1 MSDLLDDNDI
11 SQHLITPVKKE
22 LRGLS
27 WWLSAWGIVLGIVT
41 ILGVGFVFW
50 LLFIER
56 VTMFRWE
63 QYVIIG
69 GLTSTVFA
77 AGFLA
82 YRQWGYATVSKDY
95 LSSETY
101 ADLEQLFFKSSKLF
115 QMGTITVVVISS
127 TILPIMGAEVYRN
140 YSYSYYEE
148 EAIEY
153 PMEEMPVEEAW
164 DEPEWE
170 ESEPVNLDE
179 AE

>member
-1 MSDLLDDNDI
+1 MNDLRDDNDI
-11 SQHLITPVKKE
+11 DQHLITPVKKE

-41 ILGVGFVFW
+41 LLGIGLVFW
-50 LLFIER
+50 LIFVEGVPL
-56 VTMFRWE
+56 FRWE
-63 QYVIIG
+63 QYLIIG
-69 GLTSTVFA
+69 GLISTVVA

-82 YRQWGYATVSKDY
+82 YRQWGYASISKDY

-115 QMGTITVVVISS
+115 QMGTITAVIISS
-127 TILPIMGAEVYRN
+127 AILPIMGAEVYRN

-148 EAIEY
+148 TIEY
-153 PMEEMPVEEAW
+153 PMEVEMPVEEGW
-164 DEPEWE
+164 EEPEVE
-170 ESEPVNLDE
+170 APEPVNLDE